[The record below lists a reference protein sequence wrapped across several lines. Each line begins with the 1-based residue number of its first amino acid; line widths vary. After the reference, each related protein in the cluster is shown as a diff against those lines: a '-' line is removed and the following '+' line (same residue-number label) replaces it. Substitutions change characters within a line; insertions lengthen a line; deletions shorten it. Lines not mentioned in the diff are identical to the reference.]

1 MEAET
6 RVFHQSIFIGH
17 SLQDHSYLPHASLL
31 EEGEGRGKIIDLIN
45 KRIVSLLE
53 EEKIS

>member
-1 MEAET
+1 MGLLC
-6 RVFHQSIFIGH
+6 SINQYLLDTN
-17 SLQDHSYLPHASLL
+17 SLQDHPYLPHASLL